1 MTIMETVEDPGCRID
16 RTAAEC
22 APPVEPPLT
31 VEPPLSAREV
41 EVLLAWFAS
50 DSKEGAASLLFISP
64 ATVATHIARVRA
76 KYTAAHRAAR
86 SKTALFARMLE
97 DGYTDLRDW

>member
-1 MTIMETVEDPGCRID
+1 MVVMETVENSDRLID
-16 RTAAEC
+16 RPTAQRT
-22 APPVEPPLT
+22 PPMR
-31 VEPPLSAREV
+31 PPLSAREV

-50 DSKEGAASLLFISP
+50 DSKEGAASRLFISP

-76 KYTAAHRAAR
+76 KYTAAHRDAR

>member
-1 MTIMETVEDPGCRID
+1 MDTVENSGCRIGRAAAD
-16 RTAAEC
+16 RT
-22 APPVEPPLT
+22 PPGESPLT
-31 VEPPLSAREV
+31 VEPPLSAREI

-50 DSKEGAASLLFISP
+50 DSKEGAASRLFISP